1 MEKRPLL
8 SIVVPTKN
16 RYIYLKELIKLVK
29 GFNEPEIELV
39 IQDNSD
45 DNTEILGFLEDLK
58 FDGVKYFYDKRNI
71 PATENADKAILNS
84 TGEYVCFIGDDDGI
98 MHWIVT
104 AVEYMKRKG
113 IDSLI
118 ANKPN
123 YLWPDIKSAVVD
135 CAGTLDIILP
145 TSKIRQIDVLKELNI
160 VQHKGFLTMGNL
172 PRVYHG
178 IIKRDAL
185 NTLYEQTGTF
195 FPGPCP
201 DMSNAVGLSYIV
213 KKHIVFDF
221 PIIISGAGYN
231 SAAGMGARH
240 KHSAKIS
247 EVSFLPKNTEDEWE
261 RTIPKY
267 WLPQTIWP
275 NTAIKALRNT
285 GHSNMVNNTNF
296 AMIYGAIIAFNP
308 KMFGIVLPYIN
319 LKNFVRILFYI
330 VYFVCERARFLL
342 RNIITRRFTKFG
354 KVKKIQSLSDI
365 IDAERY
371 LSNNYHS
378 SLLQV

>member
-16 RYIYLKELIKLVK
+16 RYVYLKELVKLVK
-29 GFNEPEIELV
+29 NINEPEVELV

-45 DNTEILGFLEDLK
+45 NNTEILEFLEDSD
-58 FDGVKYFYDKRNI
+58 FEGAKYFYYNEHI

-98 MHWIVT
+98 MRWTVDIVK
-104 AVEYMKRKG
+104 YMKREG

-118 ANKPN
+118 SNKPN
-123 YLWPDIKSAVVD
+123 YLWPDIKSAVID
-135 CAGTLDIILP
+135 CAGTLDIVSP
-145 TSKIRQIDVLKELNI
+145 TSKIRQIDVLEELNN

-185 NTLYEQTGTF
+185 DTLYEQTGTF

-213 KKHIVFDF
+213 KKHIFFDF

-247 EVSFLPKNTEDEWE
+247 EVPFLPKDTEDEWE
-261 RTIPKY
+261 STIPKY

-285 GHSNMVNNTNF
+285 DHSEQVKNTNY

-308 KMFGIVLPYIN
+308 KLFGIVLSYIR
-319 LKNFVRILFYI
+319 LKNFVQIVFYT
-330 VYFVCERARFLL
+330 VFFVCERARYLF
-342 RNIITRRFTKFG
+342 RNIITRRFVKLG
-354 KVKKIQSLSDI
+354 KVKKIQSLSGI
-365 IDAERY
+365 IDVERY
-371 LSNNYHS
+371 ISDNYHI
-378 SLLQV
+378 SLMQV

>member
-16 RYIYLKELIKLVK
+16 RYIYLKELVKLIK
-29 GFNEPEIELV
+29 GFNEPDIELV

-45 DNTEILGFLEDLK
+45 DNAEILCFLQEIQ
-58 FDGVKYFYDKRNI
+58 FSEAKYFYCSKQM

-98 MHWIVT
+98 MRW
-104 AVEYMKRKG
+104 AVDVVKYMKRQG
-113 IDSLI
+113 IDSLV

-123 YLWPDIKSAVVD
+123 YSWPDIKSVVISS
-135 CAGTLDIILP
+135 ASTLDI
-145 TSKIRQIDVLKELNI
+145 TSPSCIVKNIDAIKELAR
-160 VQHKGFLTMGNL
+160 VQHKGFLTLGYL

-185 NTLYEQTGTF
+185 NCLFKQTGTF

-213 KKHIVFDF
+213 KNHVYLDS
-221 PIIISGAGYN
+221 PVIISGAGYN

-247 EVSFLPKNTEDEWE
+247 EVAFLPKNAESEWE
-261 RTIPKY
+261 QTIPKY
-267 WLPQTIWP
+267 WLGQTIWP

-285 GHSNMVNNTNF
+285 GHNDAIRRTNF
-296 AMIYGAIIAFNP
+296 SSIYGAIIAFHPN
-308 KMFGIVLPYIN
+308 MSGIVLPYLTIG
-319 LKNFVRILFYI
+319 NFCCVLFYVI
-330 VYFVCERARFLL
+330 YYIFLRAIYLL
-342 RNIITRRFTKFG
+342 RNIIFSKTSKVGR
-354 KVKKIQSLSDI
+354 VKKVRNIHSI
-365 IDAERY
+365 IDAEQY
-371 LSNNYHS
+371 ISSNFCPN
-378 SLLQV
+378 LE

>member
-16 RYIYLKELIKLVK
+16 RYVYLKELVKLVTY
-29 GFNEPEIELV
+29 FNEPEIEFV

-45 DNTEILGFLEDLK
+45 NNTEILEFLEESK
-58 FDGVKYFYDKRNI
+58 FQGVKYFYYDEHI
-71 PATENADKAILNS
+71 PATENADRAILNS

-98 MHWIVT
+98 MRWTIDV
-104 AVEYMKRKG
+104 VKYMKREG

-118 ANKPN
+118 SNKPN

-145 TSKIRQIDVLKELNI
+145 TSKIRQVDVLKELNI

-285 GHSNMVNNTNF
+285 EHSEVVTNTNF
-296 AMIYGAIIAFNP
+296 AIIYGAIIAFNP
-308 KMFGIVLPYIN
+308 KMSGIVLPYIKLN
-319 LKNFVRILFYI
+319 NFIQIVLYI
-330 VYFVCERARFLL
+330 IYFICERARYLF
-342 RNIITRRFTKFG
+342 RNIITQRFSKFG
-354 KVKKIQSLSDI
+354 KLKKIHSLSGI
-365 IDAERY
+365 IEAERY
-371 LSNNYHS
+371 ISENYQI
-378 SLLQV
+378 SLQ